1 MTVRAPSLGK
11 GMGAG
16 RSSLLFGRRERITFG
31 AAQAT
36 LGVRRAETIA
46 LLDLPKLYVRLL
58 ALYVIPSMRQ
68 DGILGLLGDFFDEM
82 SCPRVKKAHDNPS
95 IAAIQR

>member
-1 MTVRAPSLGK
+1 
-11 GMGAG
+11 MGAG
-16 RSSLLFGRRERITFG
+16 GSSLLFDRRGCITFG
-31 AAQAT
+31 AAQMT

-68 DGILGLLGDFFDEM
+68 DGILDLLRGFLNEM
-82 SCPRVKKAHDNPS
+82 SCLRVKKAHDNPS
-95 IAAIQR
+95 IAAIQW